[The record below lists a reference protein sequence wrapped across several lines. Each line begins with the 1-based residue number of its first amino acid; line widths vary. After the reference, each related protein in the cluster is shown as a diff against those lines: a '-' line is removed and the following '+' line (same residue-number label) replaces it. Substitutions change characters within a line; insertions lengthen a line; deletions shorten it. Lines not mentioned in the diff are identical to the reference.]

1 MHNEQSSAP
10 TSHSERLNRI
20 PLSEADYLAREIT
33 DAKAALSQAVAD
45 LSSGLTST
53 ADLQQWIKRYPW
65 AALGA
70 ATVAGFAA
78 AVALTPSRGEGET
91 VAEQPSPLRP
101 AGESEAGE
109 SGVAPPAHQQ
119 ARAAGAYDLLVSA
132 LFDLAKTLVQ
142 TLILATV
149 RSATMQSQAKNGAPP
164 DPRETR
170 MGRS

>member
-10 TSHSERLNRI
+10 TSHSEPLNRI

-33 DAKAALSQAVAD
+33 HAKAALSQAVAD

-78 AVALTPSRGEGET
+78 AVALTPLYGET
-91 VAEQPSPLRP
+91 VAEKPSPLRP
-101 AGESEAGE
+101 TGETEASE
-109 SGVAPPAHQQ
+109 SGAAPPAHQQ
-119 ARAAGAYDLLVSA
+119 ARAAGASDLIVSA

-149 RSATMQSQAKNGAPP
+149 RSATMQSQAQNSAPA
-164 DPRETR
+164 DPRETS

>member
-1 MHNEQSSAP
+1 
-10 TSHSERLNRI
+10 
-20 PLSEADYLAREIT
+20 LAREIT

-78 AVALTPSRGEGET
+78 AVALTPARDET
-91 VAEQPSPLRP
+91 VAEKPSPLRST
-101 AGESEAGE
+101 GESKASE
-109 SGVAPPAHQQ
+109 SGAASPAHQQ
-119 ARAAGAYDLLVSA
+119 ARAAGASDLIVSA

-149 RSATMQSQAKNGAPP
+149 RSATMQSQAQNGAPA
-164 DPRETR
+164 DPRETS